1 MIENAYTSVLAD
13 MSHQELNQA
22 KRDFKTLQ
30 KAHRVLHDPERK
42 RNAHLLAEAKNE
54 ALMKAMLPAVDE
66 NQTGVHVIG
75 DKELPALYKSVV
87 IAGKDVN

>member
-1 MIENAYTSVLAD
+1 MKENAYTSVLAD

-54 ALMKAMLPAVDE
+54 ALMKAMLPAVDGDESDVCLVGE
-66 NQTGVHVIG
+66 N
-75 DKELPALYKSVV
+75 K
-87 IAGKDVN
+87 N